1 MTLEQLYS
9 EFMIRMESLEKLYDQ
24 LNSYVLCSFDLFWG
38 IILGVFGVIGIA
50 LYFIAKSVVKRGVE
64 KQATQYNKKYSDLDE
79 KIEWKLAQIDKK
91 HIDLENRIDQIRSV
105 SLRYHPSEFNL
116 LLEAEFCPVPNFN
129 CTYSKNADDLVS
141 ISFSIQQADNRLLE
155 RGTIYFACLPEGFR
169 PIRNI
174 AHTICDT
181 ISITIRA
188 NGSISYTSA
197 SALKSL
203 SCSSISFYAASAP
216 LK

>member
-1 MTLEQLYS
+1 MTLEQIYS
-9 EFMIRMESLEKLYDQ
+9 EFMIRIESLEKLYDQ
-24 LNSYVLCSFDLFWG
+24 LNSYVLSSFDLFWG

-50 LYFIAKSVVKRGVE
+50 LYFIAKSVIKKGVE
-64 KQATQYNKKYSDLDE
+64 KQTTQYNKKYSDLDE
-79 KIEWKLAQIDKK
+79 KIERKLA
-91 HIDLENRIDQIRSV
+91 
-105 SLRYHPSEFNL
+105 RYHPSEFIL
-116 LLEAEFCPVPNFN
+116 PLQTEFCPVPNFN

-141 ISFSIQQADNRLLE
+141 ISFAIQKTDNRLLE
-155 RGTIYFACLPEGFR
+155 RGTIAFACLPEGFR

-197 SALKSL
+197 SPLKSL
-203 SCSSISFYAASAP
+203 SCSSISFYAAPTS